1 MATKQERTKQKIQSL
16 SRYIIEKAECDSYRA
31 GTRSKQWHI
40 EADQKLL
47 DAVGGRS
54 VLLRQAV
61 ELEKLTGISGKII
74 VKWKAVRTEIE
85 KITVSPDAIPL
96 LCQVEQIED
105 PRERQLSQME
115 LAESWKSRVAQA
127 DWLIPYYDHILERLN
142 SGKLVKD
149 VPGLEDPLFFLFL
162 NKTAEER
169 KPLYRRAFSAQVCTI
184 WNGIAQTKQSESKIT
199 PTKRFEKIYQSAVL
213 SVLKQYSPLYEEGMS
228 DEELLTAHG
237 ILTYAQTLEFKG
249 AVSYRI
255 DDGPAISTAA
265 QIYGTMFNKQTLEN
279 AVPISIVGI
288 RQIMTIENKANYEKM
303 QFRPDTLY
311 IFCHGFFSPPER
323 KFLSR
328 VVALAGTDTEYFH
341 WGDMDYGG
349 IRIFKF
355 LQKNLFPRLKPWK
368 MDVTDYKMALQMGAS
383 ISLETDKRERFEQM
397 DAGVLTPLKEA
408 ILKNGKEIEQELLL
422 LYGILYQKTLRL
434 Q

>member
-1 MATKQERTKQKIQSL
+1 MKQERKKQKIQSL

-54 VLLRQAV
+54 VLLRQAGD
-61 ELEKLTGISGKII
+61 LEKLTGISGKII

-85 KITVSPDAIPL
+85 KITVSSDAIPL
-96 LCQVEQIED
+96 LCQMEQIED

-115 LAESWKSRVAQA
+115 LTESWKSRVAQA

-311 IFCHGFFSPPER
+311 IFCHGFFSPLER

-328 VVALAGTDTEYFH
+328 VVELAGTDTEYFH

-355 LQKNLFPRLKPWK
+355 LQKNLFPKLKPWK

-422 LYGILYQKTLRL
+422 L
-434 Q
+434 

>member
-1 MATKQERTKQKIQSL
+1 MKQERTKQKIQSL

-40 EADQKLL
+40 EAEQKLL

-54 VLLRQAV
+54 VLLRQAG

-115 LAESWKSRVAQA
+115 LTESWKSRVAQA

-149 VPGLEDPLFFLFL
+149 VPGLEDPLLFLFL

-169 KPLYRRAFSAQVCTI
+169 EPLYRRAFSAQVCTI

-355 LQKNLFPRLKPWK
+355 LQKNLFPKLKPWK

-422 LYGILYQKTLRL
+422 L
-434 Q
+434 

>member
-1 MATKQERTKQKIQSL
+1 MKQERTKQKIQSL

-349 IRIFKF
+349 IRIFLF
-355 LQKNLFPRLKPWK
+355 LQKRLFPDVQPWK
-368 MDVTDYKMALQMGAS
+368 MDPEHYKWALERGAG
-383 ISLETDKRERFEQM
+383 IPLEAGKREKLEKL
-397 DAGVLTPLKEA
+397 DAGMLTPLKEQ
-408 ILKNGKEIEQELLL
+408 ILEHGQEIEQELLL
-422 LYGILYQKTLRL
+422 L
-434 Q
+434 

>member
-1 MATKQERTKQKIQSL
+1 MKQERTKQKIQSL

-54 VLLRQAV
+54 VLLRQAG

-115 LAESWKSRVAQA
+115 LTESWKSRVAQA

-199 PTKRFEKIYQSAVL
+199 PTKRFEKVYQSAVL

-355 LQKNLFPRLKPWK
+355 LQKNLFPKLKPWK

-408 ILKNGKEIEQELLL
+408 ILENGKEIEQELLL
-422 LYGILYQKTLRL
+422 L
-434 Q
+434 

>member
-1 MATKQERTKQKIQSL
+1 MKQERTKQKIQSL

-54 VLLRQAV
+54 VLLRQAG

-85 KITVSPDAIPL
+85 KITVSSDAIPL

-115 LAESWKSRVAQA
+115 LTESWKSRVAQA

-355 LQKNLFPRLKPWK
+355 LQKNLFPKLKPWK

-422 LYGILYQKTLRL
+422 L
-434 Q
+434 

>member
-1 MATKQERTKQKIQSL
+1 MKQERTKQKIQSL

-54 VLLRQAV
+54 VLLRQAG

-115 LAESWKSRVAQA
+115 LTESWKSRVVQA

-422 LYGILYQKTLRL
+422 L
-434 Q
+434 

>member
-54 VLLRQAV
+54 VLLRQAG

-184 WNGIAQTKQSESKIT
+184 WNGIAPKQSESKIT

-355 LQKNLFPRLKPWK
+355 LQKNLFPKLKPWK

-422 LYGILYQKTLRL
+422 L
-434 Q
+434 

>member
-1 MATKQERTKQKIQSL
+1 MAMKQERTKQKIQSL

-54 VLLRQAV
+54 VLLRQAG

-85 KITVSPDAIPL
+85 KITVSSDAIPL

-115 LAESWKSRVAQA
+115 LTESWKSRVAQA

-355 LQKNLFPRLKPWK
+355 LQKNLFPKLKPWK

-422 LYGILYQKTLRL
+422 L
-434 Q
+434 

>member
-54 VLLRQAV
+54 VLLRQAG

-115 LAESWKSRVAQA
+115 LTESWKSRVAQA
-127 DWLIPYYDHILERLN
+127 DWLVPYYDHILERLN

-169 KPLYRRAFSAQVCTI
+169 EPLYRRAFSAQVCTI

-279 AVPISIVGI
+279 AVPISIAGI
-288 RQIMTIENKANYEKM
+288 QQIMTIENKANYEKM

-422 LYGILYQKTLRL
+422 L
-434 Q
+434 

>member
-1 MATKQERTKQKIQSL
+1 MKQERTKQKIQSL

-54 VLLRQAV
+54 VLLRQAG

-85 KITVSPDAIPL
+85 KITVSSDAIPL

-115 LAESWKSRVAQA
+115 LTESWKSRVAQA

-255 DDGPAISTAA
+255 DDEPAISTAA

-355 LQKNLFPRLKPWK
+355 LQKNLFPKLKPWK

-422 LYGILYQKTLRL
+422 L
-434 Q
+434 

>member
-1 MATKQERTKQKIQSL
+1 MKQERTKQKIQSL
-16 SRYIIEKAECDSYRA
+16 NRYIIEKAECDSYRA

-54 VLLRQAV
+54 VLLRQAG

-85 KITVSPDAIPL
+85 KITVSSDAIPL

-115 LAESWKSRVAQA
+115 LTESWKSRVAQA

-328 VVALAGTDTEYFH
+328 VVELAGTDTEYFH

-355 LQKNLFPRLKPWK
+355 LQKNLFPKLKPWK

-422 LYGILYQKTLRL
+422 L
-434 Q
+434 

>member
-1 MATKQERTKQKIQSL
+1 MATKQERTKQKIQTL

-54 VLLRQAV
+54 VLLRQAG

-115 LAESWKSRVAQA
+115 LTESWKSRVAQA

-142 SGKLVKD
+142 SGKLVKG

-169 KPLYRRAFSAQVCTI
+169 EPLYRRAFSAQVCTI

-213 SVLKQYSPLYEEGMS
+213 SVLKQYSPSYEEGMS

-255 DDGPAISTAA
+255 DDGPAIDTAA

-355 LQKNLFPRLKPWK
+355 LQKNLFPKLKPWK

-422 LYGILYQKTLRL
+422 L
-434 Q
+434 

>member
-1 MATKQERTKQKIQSL
+1 MKQERTKQKIQSL

-31 GTRSKQWHI
+31 GMRSKQWHI

-54 VLLRQAV
+54 VLLRQAG

-115 LAESWKSRVAQA
+115 LTESWKSRVAQA

-288 RQIMTIENKANYEKM
+288 RQIMTVENKANYEKM

-355 LQKNLFPRLKPWK
+355 LQKNLFPKLKPWK

-422 LYGILYQKTLRL
+422 L
-434 Q
+434 

>member
-1 MATKQERTKQKIQSL
+1 MKQERTKQKIQSL

-311 IFCHGFFSPPER
+311 IFCHGFFSPLER

-328 VVALAGTDTEYFH
+328 VVELAGTDTEYFH

-355 LQKNLFPRLKPWK
+355 LQKNLFPKLKPWK

-422 LYGILYQKTLRL
+422 L
-434 Q
+434 

>member
-54 VLLRQAV
+54 VLLRQAG

-115 LAESWKSRVAQA
+115 LAESWKSRVVQA

-199 PTKRFEKIYQSAVL
+199 PTKRFEKIYQSTVL

-323 KFLSR
+323 KFLSK

-355 LQKNLFPRLKPWK
+355 LQKNLFPKLKPWK

-422 LYGILYQKTLRL
+422 L
-434 Q
+434 

>member
-1 MATKQERTKQKIQSL
+1 MKQERKKQKIQSL

-54 VLLRQAV
+54 VLLRQAG

-115 LAESWKSRVAQA
+115 LTESWKSRVARA

-169 KPLYRRAFSAQVCTI
+169 EPLYRRAFSAQVCTI

-328 VVALAGTDTEYFH
+328 VVELAGTDTEYFH

-355 LQKNLFPRLKPWK
+355 LQKNLFPKLKPWK

-422 LYGILYQKTLRL
+422 L
-434 Q
+434 

>member
-54 VLLRQAV
+54 VLLRQAGD
-61 ELEKLTGISGKII
+61 LEKLTGISGKII

-85 KITVSPDAIPL
+85 KITVSSDAIPL
-96 LCQVEQIED
+96 LCQMEQIED

-115 LAESWKSRVAQA
+115 LTESWKSRVAQA

-311 IFCHGFFSPPER
+311 IFCHGFFSPLER

-328 VVALAGTDTEYFH
+328 VVELAGTDTEYFH

-355 LQKNLFPRLKPWK
+355 LQKNLFPKLKPWK

-422 LYGILYQKTLRL
+422 L
-434 Q
+434 

>member
-1 MATKQERTKQKIQSL
+1 MAMKQERTKQKIQSL

-54 VLLRQAV
+54 VLLRQAG

-184 WNGIAQTKQSESKIT
+184 WNEIAQTKQSESKIT

-355 LQKNLFPRLKPWK
+355 LQKNLFPKLKPWK
-368 MDVTDYKMALQMGAS
+368 MDVTDYKMALQLGAS
-383 ISLETDKRERFEQM
+383 ISLEADKREKFEHM

-422 LYGILYQKTLRL
+422 L
-434 Q
+434 

>member
-54 VLLRQAV
+54 VLLRQAG

-115 LAESWKSRVAQA
+115 LTESWKSRVAQA

-355 LQKNLFPRLKPWK
+355 LQKSLFPKLKPWK

-422 LYGILYQKTLRL
+422 L
-434 Q
+434 

>member
-1 MATKQERTKQKIQSL
+1 MKQERTKQKIQSL

-54 VLLRQAV
+54 VLLRQAG

-115 LAESWKSRVAQA
+115 LTESWKSRVAQA

-355 LQKNLFPRLKPWK
+355 LQKNLFPKLKPWK

-422 LYGILYQKTLRL
+422 L
-434 Q
+434 

>member
-1 MATKQERTKQKIQSL
+1 MAMKQERTKQKIQSL

-54 VLLRQAV
+54 VLLRQAG

-85 KITVSPDAIPL
+85 KITVSSDAIPL

-115 LAESWKSRVAQA
+115 LTESWKSRVARA

-328 VVALAGTDTEYFH
+328 VVELAGTDTEYFH

-355 LQKNLFPRLKPWK
+355 LQKNLFPKLKPWK

-422 LYGILYQKTLRL
+422 L
-434 Q
+434 

>member
-1 MATKQERTKQKIQSL
+1 MKQERTKQKIQSL

-54 VLLRQAV
+54 VLLRQAG

-85 KITVSPDAIPL
+85 KITVSSDAIPL

-115 LAESWKSRVAQA
+115 LTESWKSRVAQA

-355 LQKNLFPRLKPWK
+355 LQKNLFPKLKPWK

-408 ILKNGKEIEQELLL
+408 IPKNGKEIEQELLL
-422 LYGILYQKTLRL
+422 L
-434 Q
+434 

>member
-1 MATKQERTKQKIQSL
+1 MKQERTKQKIQSL

-54 VLLRQAV
+54 VLLRQAG

-85 KITVSPDAIPL
+85 KITVSSDAIPL

-115 LAESWKSRVAQA
+115 LAENWKSRVAQA

-328 VVALAGTDTEYFH
+328 VVELAGTDTEYFH

-422 LYGILYQKTLRL
+422 L
-434 Q
+434 

>member
-1 MATKQERTKQKIQSL
+1 MAMKQERTKQKIQSL

-54 VLLRQAV
+54 VLLRQAG

-85 KITVSPDAIPL
+85 KITVSSDAIPL

-115 LAESWKSRVAQA
+115 LTESWKSRVARA

-169 KPLYRRAFSAQVCTI
+169 KPLYRRSFSAQVCTI

-355 LQKNLFPRLKPWK
+355 LQKNLFPKLKPWK

-408 ILKNGKEIEQELLL
+408 ILKNGKEIEQEVLLL
-422 LYGILYQKTLRL
+422 
-434 Q
+434 

>member
-1 MATKQERTKQKIQSL
+1 MKLERTKQKIQSL

-54 VLLRQAV
+54 VLLRQAG
-61 ELEKLTGISGKII
+61 ELEKLTCISGKII

-184 WNGIAQTKQSESKIT
+184 WNGIVQTKQSESKIT

-311 IFCHGFFSPPER
+311 IFCHGFFSSPER

-328 VVALAGTDTEYFH
+328 VVALAGTNTEYFH

-422 LYGILYQKTLRL
+422 L
-434 Q
+434 

>member
-1 MATKQERTKQKIQSL
+1 MATKQERTKQKIQTL

-54 VLLRQAV
+54 VLLRQAG

-115 LAESWKSRVAQA
+115 LTESWKSRVAQA

-169 KPLYRRAFSAQVCTI
+169 EPLYRRAFSAQVCTI

-355 LQKNLFPRLKPWK
+355 LQKNLFPKLKPWK
-368 MDVTDYKMALQMGAS
+368 MDPTDYKMALQMGAS

-422 LYGILYQKTLRL
+422 L
-434 Q
+434 

>member
-1 MATKQERTKQKIQSL
+1 MKQERTKQKIQSL

-40 EADQKLL
+40 EADQRLL

-61 ELEKLTGISGKII
+61 ELEKLTGISGKIK

-115 LAESWKSRVAQA
+115 LTESWKSRVAQA

-328 VVALAGTDTEYFH
+328 VVALAGTNTEYFH

-422 LYGILYQKTLRL
+422 L
-434 Q
+434 

>member
-1 MATKQERTKQKIQSL
+1 MKQERTKQKIQSL

-54 VLLRQAV
+54 VLLRQAG

-115 LAESWKSRVAQA
+115 LTESWKSRVAQA

-237 ILTYAQTLEFKG
+237 ILTYAQTLELRELYPIESMMDRQL
-249 AVSYRI
+249 AQQHRYTEQC
-255 DDGPAISTAA
+255 ST
-265 QIYGTMFNKQTLEN
+265 N
-279 AVPISIVGI
+279 
-288 RQIMTIENKANYEKM
+288 R
-303 QFRPDTLY
+303 
-311 IFCHGFFSPPER
+311 H
-323 KFLSR
+323 
-328 VVALAGTDTEYFH
+328 
-341 WGDMDYGG
+341 
-349 IRIFKF
+349 
-355 LQKNLFPRLKPWK
+355 
-368 MDVTDYKMALQMGAS
+368 
-383 ISLETDKRERFEQM
+383 
-397 DAGVLTPLKEA
+397 
-408 ILKNGKEIEQELLL
+408 
-422 LYGILYQKTLRL
+422 
-434 Q
+434 

>member
-16 SRYIIEKAECDSYRA
+16 NRYIIEKAECDSYRA

-54 VLLRQAV
+54 VLLRQAGD
-61 ELEKLTGISGKII
+61 LEKLTGISGKII

-85 KITVSPDAIPL
+85 KITVSSDAIPL
-96 LCQVEQIED
+96 LCQMEQIED

-115 LAESWKSRVAQA
+115 LTESWKSRVAQA

-328 VVALAGTDTEYFH
+328 VVELAGTDTEYFH

-355 LQKNLFPRLKPWK
+355 LQKNLFPKLKPWK

-408 ILKNGKEIEQELLL
+408 ILKNGKEIEQEFYCKQNFAGRPVLL
-422 LYGILYQKTLRL
+422 KF
-434 Q
+434 

>member
-1 MATKQERTKQKIQSL
+1 MKQERTKQKIQSL

-54 VLLRQAV
+54 VLLRQAG

-115 LAESWKSRVAQA
+115 LTESWKSRVAQA

-255 DDGPAISTAA
+255 DDGPAISTAV

-328 VVALAGTDTEYFH
+328 VVALAGMDTEYFH

-355 LQKNLFPRLKPWK
+355 LQKNLFPKLKPWK

-422 LYGILYQKTLRL
+422 L
-434 Q
+434 

>member
-1 MATKQERTKQKIQSL
+1 MKQERTKQKIQTL

-54 VLLRQAV
+54 VLLRQAG

-115 LAESWKSRVAQA
+115 LTESWKSRVAQA

-149 VPGLEDPLFFLFL
+149 VPGLEDPMFFLFL

-355 LQKNLFPRLKPWK
+355 LQKNLFPKLKPWK

-383 ISLETDKRERFEQM
+383 ISLETDQARK
-397 DAGVLTPLKEA
+397 
-408 ILKNGKEIEQELLL
+408 I
-422 LYGILYQKTLRL
+422 
-434 Q
+434 

>member
-1 MATKQERTKQKIQSL
+1 MKQERTKQKRQSL

-54 VLLRQAV
+54 VLLRQAG

-85 KITVSPDAIPL
+85 KITVSSDAIPL

-115 LAESWKSRVAQA
+115 LTESWKSRVAQA

-149 VPGLEDPLFFLFL
+149 VPGLEDPMFFLFL

-355 LQKNLFPRLKPWK
+355 LQKNLFPKLKPWK

-422 LYGILYQKTLRL
+422 L
-434 Q
+434 

>member
-1 MATKQERTKQKIQSL
+1 MKQERTKQKIQSL

-54 VLLRQAV
+54 VLLRQAG

-115 LAESWKSRVAQA
+115 LTESWKSRVAQA

-288 RQIMTIENKANYEKM
+288 RQIMTVENKANYEKM

-355 LQKNLFPRLKPWK
+355 LQKNLFPKLKPWK
-368 MDVTDYKMALQMGAS
+368 MDVTDYKMALQLGAS
-383 ISLETDKRERFEQM
+383 ISLEADKREKFEHM

-422 LYGILYQKTLRL
+422 L
-434 Q
+434 

>member
-54 VLLRQAV
+54 VLLRQAG

-115 LAESWKSRVAQA
+115 LTESWKSRVAQA

-169 KPLYRRAFSAQVCTI
+169 EPLYRRAFSAQVCTI

-213 SVLKQYSPLYEEGMS
+213 SVLKQYSPSYEEGMS

-355 LQKNLFPRLKPWK
+355 LQKNLFPKLKPWK

-422 LYGILYQKTLRL
+422 L
-434 Q
+434 

>member
-1 MATKQERTKQKIQSL
+1 MKQERTKQKIQSL

-115 LAESWKSRVAQA
+115 LTESWKSRVAQA

-355 LQKNLFPRLKPWK
+355 LQKNLFPKLKPWK

-422 LYGILYQKTLRL
+422 L
-434 Q
+434 

>member
-1 MATKQERTKQKIQSL
+1 MKQERTKQKIQSL

-54 VLLRQAV
+54 VLLRQAG

-115 LAESWKSRVAQA
+115 LTESWKSRVAQA

-311 IFCHGFFSPPER
+311 IFCHGFFSPLER

-349 IRIFKF
+349 IQIFKF
-355 LQKNLFPRLKPWK
+355 LQKNLFPKLKPWK

-422 LYGILYQKTLRL
+422 L
-434 Q
+434 

>member
-1 MATKQERTKQKIQSL
+1 MKQERTKQKIQSL

-54 VLLRQAV
+54 VLLRQAG

-105 PRERQLSQME
+105 PRELQLSQME
-115 LAESWKSRVAQA
+115 LTESWKSRVAQA

-355 LQKNLFPRLKPWK
+355 LQKNLFPKLKPWK

-422 LYGILYQKTLRL
+422 L
-434 Q
+434 

>member
-1 MATKQERTKQKIQSL
+1 MKQERTKQKIQSL

-54 VLLRQAV
+54 VLLRQAG

-115 LAESWKSRVAQA
+115 LAESWKSLVAQA

-355 LQKNLFPRLKPWK
+355 LQKNLFPKLKPWK

-422 LYGILYQKTLRL
+422 L
-434 Q
+434 

>member
-1 MATKQERTKQKIQSL
+1 MKQERTKQKIQSL

-54 VLLRQAV
+54 VLLRQAG

-85 KITVSPDAIPL
+85 KITVSSDAIPL

-115 LAESWKSRVAQA
+115 LAESWKSCVAQA

-328 VVALAGTDTEYFH
+328 VVELAGTDTEYFH

-355 LQKNLFPRLKPWK
+355 LQKNLFPKLKPWK

-422 LYGILYQKTLRL
+422 L
-434 Q
+434 